1 MNVDLK
7 PQNVKNFYALM
18 ATFLVV
24 CESMLVLWILES
36 TSPYEKIIVGF
47 CSVGLM
53 ALFLIIILKIETQH
67 RDITTNNG
75 NVHLEEEKINNQ
87 MEILMLDLLLKQI
100 KKQFIE
106 QHDLVNLQQVE
117 RFQTVLQILADP
129 NSIDKKSQNKGDSA
143 RILTD
148 IIKQIR

>member
-1 MNVDLK
+1 
-7 PQNVKNFYALM
+7 
-18 ATFLVV
+18 
-24 CESMLVLWILES
+24 
-36 TSPYEKIIVGF
+36 
-47 CSVGLM
+47 
-53 ALFLIIILKIETQH
+53 
-67 RDITTNNG
+67 
-75 NVHLEEEKINNQ
+75 